1 MKGTGFSPSE
11 NWPKYTWALAPE
23 GTLPQSP
30 RSSLTRRQFV
40 ASLAATTAVAS
51 LPRPLSASIVRPF
64 LQAAGENSD
73 SVKTL
78 TDGWEH
84 YRDSLDGP
92 WEAWHG
98 DEIATWEKV
107 TIPHCFNHYDACDPD
122 TPYYRGQGWYRTTI
136 PNTLPANNGRVLLHF
151 EGAGQTSKVWINNQ
165 LIGTHIG
172 GYDEFVYDIT
182 DALKVAPIQGAIK
195 QPEGTVALTVLCDN
209 TRDLERSPSDLS
221 DFSLYG
227 GLYRKVHLVN
237 VPAVAIESIKVTPAV
252 KLNGPAI
259 VKIDVSEYMPLGGV
273 DKHIL
278 FYKVTDPSGKVIFD
292 KSSGTEID
300 FTVSQPQLWS
310 PSEPR
315 LYTLN
320 VECHTN
326 YGIHAHT
333 ERFGLKHTEWV
344 DHGPFKLNG
353 DRLLLNGTQRHMDHA
368 NYAAAMPEDLIRE
381 EFMLMKAMGV
391 NFVRLAHYQQTK
403 FVLDLCDELGILV
416 WEESTWCREGI
427 GDAQWQ
433 AQTKQAFTNL
443 ILQHY
448 NHPSV
453 LIWGLGN
460 EDDWPNEYPSVDKT
474 AIRKFM
480 QEMHDLAHELDPT
493 RATGFRRCDFASDIP
508 DVYSPSIWAGW
519 YSGVYSE
526 YQKSLESWRPKV
538 KHLLHI
544 EWGAD
549 SHARRHAEDP
559 YANLPAIATGHGTA
573 ETGLAYRNTGGP
585 PRVSR
590 DGDWSE
596 TYACDLFDWHL
607 KTQQTLDWFAGSAQ
621 WIFKDFTTPLRV
633 ENPVPRINQKGLLER
648 DMARKEGYYVFQSY
662 WSDVPMVR
670 LYGHT
675 WPVRWGKPDEQKT
688 VKVYSN
694 CPEAELFLNGVSVGT
709 KHRDSQDFPC
719 AGLRWPVKFK
729 PGKNHLRV
737 IAKPA
742 AGKPVVDEID
752 FVYQIAEW
760 GAPARLTL
768 TETSRS
774 ASNVTVLTALLDR
787 HGVLCLD
794 AKNQVRFSVAGAG
807 KLIDNQGTSNGSRV
821 VQLYNGRAEITLS
834 TGAGDSSV
842 AVASQGL
849 TGSILTVKGA

>member
-1 MKGTGFSPSE
+1 MSIKPS
-11 NWPKYTWALAPE
+11 L
-23 GTLPQSP
+23 S
-30 RSSLTRRQFV
+30 RRQFV
-40 ASLAATTAVAS
+40 ASLAATAAAAS

-64 LQAAGENSD
+64 LQAAAAGNSEA
-73 SVKTL
+73 VKTL

-107 TIPHCFNHYDACDPD
+107 TVPHCVNHYDACDPD

-136 PNTLPANNGRVLLHF
+136 PNTLPPNSGRVLLHF

-182 DALKVAPIQGAIK
+182 DALKAPPIKGAIK

-209 TRDLERSPSDLS
+209 SRDLERSPSDLS

-227 GLYRKVHLVN
+227 GLYRKVHLVS
-237 VPAVAIESIKVTPAV
+237 VPASSIESVRITTAVSLSGPSKINIKTLMYGAAGYKDKGALSVLV
-252 KLNGPAI
+252 K
-259 VKIDVSEYMPLGGV
+259 
-273 DKHIL
+273 
-278 FYKVTDPSGKVIFD
+278 DPSGKTIASIDNASDSCDVTLE
-292 KSSGTEID
+292 KSLFWSPATPSLYSC
-300 FTVSQPQLWS
+300 TVS
-310 PSEPR
+310 
-315 LYTLN
+315 YTSGS
-320 VECHTN
+320 T
-326 YGIHAHT
+326 HT

-353 DRLLLNGTQRHMDHA
+353 ERLILNGTQRHMDHA
-368 NYAAAMPEDLIRE
+368 NFAAAMPEDLIRE
-381 EFMLMKAMGV
+381 EFKLMKAMGV

-443 ILQHY
+443 INQHY
-448 NHPSV
+448 NHPSI

-460 EDDWPNEYPSVDKT
+460 EDDWPNEYPSLDKA

-480 QEMHDLAHELDPT
+480 QEMHELAHSLDPT
-493 RATGFRRCDFASDIP
+493 RVTGFRRCDFASDIP

-526 YQKSLESWRPKV
+526 YQKSLETWRPKV

-559 YANLPAIATGHGTA
+559 YANLPKIAIGQGTA

-585 PRVSR
+585 ARVSR

-607 KTQQTLDWFAGSAQ
+607 KVQQTLDWFAGSAQ

-633 ENPVPRINQKGLLER
+633 ENPVPRVNQKGLLER
-648 DMARKEGYYVFQSY
+648 DLTPKEAYYVFQSY

-675 WPVRWGKPDEQKT
+675 WPVRWGKADEQKV

-719 AGLRWPVKFK
+719 AGLRWMVNLKT
-729 PGKNHLRV
+729 GKNRLRV
-737 IAKPA
+737 VAKPA
-742 AGKPVVDEID
+742 HGKPVTDELEL
-752 FVYQIAEW
+752 VYQPVTWA
-760 GAPARLTL
+760 APARFTL
-768 TETSRS
+768 AEASRDTTGI
-774 ASNVTVLTALLDR
+774 TVLATLHDG

-794 AKNQVRFSVAGAG
+794 AKTQVRFTLAGDG
-807 KLIDNQGTSNGSRV
+807 KLVDNQGTSSGSRL
-821 VQLYNGRAEITLS
+821 VQLYNGRAEITVRKPAVPS
-834 TGAGDSSV
+834 FAACTV
-842 AVASQGL
+842 AVGAEGL
-849 TGSILTVKGA
+849 PTAQLALHSS

>member
-1 MKGTGFSPSE
+1 MSSKPS
-11 NWPKYTWALAPE
+11 L
-23 GTLPQSP
+23 S
-30 RSSLTRRQFV
+30 RRHFV
-40 ASLAATTAVAS
+40 ASLAATAAAAS

-64 LQAAGENSD
+64 LQAAAGADTSA
-73 SVKTL
+73 VKTL

-92 WEAWHG
+92 WEVWHG

-107 TIPHCFNHYDACDPD
+107 TVPHCVNHYDACDPD

-165 LIGTHIG
+165 LIGTHVG

-182 DALKVAPIQGAIK
+182 DALKASPIKGAIK

-209 TRDLERSPSDLS
+209 SRDLERSPSDLS

-237 VPAVAIESIKVTPAV
+237 VPAVAIESIKITPAV
-252 KLNGPAI
+252 ELKGPAV
-259 VKIDVSEYMPLGGV
+259 VKIDVSEYTPLGGV

-292 KSSGTEID
+292 KTSGTEID

-326 YGIHAHT
+326 YGIHSHT

-353 DRLLLNGTQRHMDHA
+353 ERLLLNGTQRHMDHA
-368 NYAAAMPEDLIRE
+368 NFAAAMPEDLIRE
-381 EFMLMKAMGV
+381 EFTLMKAMGV

-433 AQTKQAFTNL
+433 AQTKQAFTNT
-443 ILQHY
+443 INQHY
-448 NHPSV
+448 NHPSI

-460 EDDWPNEYPSVDKT
+460 EDDWPNEYPSLNRDN
-474 AIRKFM
+474 IRKFM
-480 QEMHDLAHELDPT
+480 QEMHDLAHALDPT
-493 RATGFRRCDFASDIP
+493 RATGFRRCDFAADIP

-526 YQKSLESWRPKV
+526 YQQSLEKWRPKV

-596 TYACDLFDWHL
+596 SYACDLFDWHL

-662 WSDVPMVR
+662 WSEVPMVR

-675 WPVRWGKPDEQKT
+675 WPVRWGKSDEQKM

-719 AGLRWPVKFK
+719 AGLRWQVKFK
-729 PGKNHLRV
+729 PGKNQLRV

-752 FVYQIAEW
+752 FIYQTTAW

-768 TETSRS
+768 TEKSRNAS
-774 ASNVTVLTALLDR
+774 AVTLLATLLDQ

-794 AKNQVRFSVAGAG
+794 AKTQVRFTIAGAG
-807 KLIDNQGTSNGSRV
+807 SLVDNQGTSSGSRV
-821 VQLYNGRAEITLS
+821 VQLYNGRAEITVNA
-834 TGAGDSSV
+834 GAGESAV

-849 TGSILTVKGA
+849 RGSILTLKGA

>member
-1 MKGTGFSPSE
+1 MSVLS
-11 NWPKYTWALAPE
+11 
-23 GTLPQSP
+23 
-30 RSSLTRRQFV
+30 RRRFV
-40 ASLAATTAVAS
+40 QSLAAATAAA
-51 LPRPLSASIVRPF
+51 PFARPLSASIVRPF
-64 LQAAGENSD
+64 LQAAAEGNSEA
-73 SVKTL
+73 VTTL
-78 TDGWEH
+78 TSGWEF
-84 YRDSLDGP
+84 YRDSLAGP

-107 TIPHCFNHYDACDPD
+107 TVPHCTNHYDACDPD
-122 TPYYRGQGWYRTTI
+122 TPYYRGQSWYRTSI
-136 PNTLPANNGRVLLHF
+136 PSTVPPNNGRVLLHF
-151 EGAGQTSKVWINNQ
+151 EGAGQTTTVWVNNQ

-172 GYDEFVYDIT
+172 GYDEFVFDIT
-182 DALKVAPIQGAIK
+182 DALTAPQIKGAIK
-195 QPEGTVALTVLCDN
+195 QPEGTVALTVLTDN
-209 TRDLERSPSDLS
+209 SRDLERSPSDLS

-227 GLYRKVHLVN
+227 GLYRKVHLIN
-237 VPAVAIESIKVTPAV
+237 APATSIESVQITPQVTLGKPALVSVKTRIYSFGDATHEAIKIVIVDPA
-252 KLNGPAI
+252 G
-259 VKIDVSEYMPLGGV
+259 
-273 DKHIL
+273 HH
-278 FYKVTDPSGKVIFD
+278 
-292 KSSGTEID
+292 
-300 FTVSQPQLWS
+300 SQPVLTAAKDDVFSSSMKIVERTHTFSIDKPELWS
-310 PSEPR
+310 PAMPS
-315 LYTLN
+315 LYTAM
-320 VECHTN
+320 VSVGESTM
-326 YGIHAHT
+326 T
-333 ERFGLKHTEWV
+333 TRFGLKHTEWI

-353 DRLLLNGTQRHMDHA
+353 ERLFLKGTQRHMDHA
-368 NYAAAMPEDLIRE
+368 GFAAAMPEDLIRK
-381 EFMLMKAMGV
+381 EFELMKAMGV

-443 ILQHY
+443 INQHY
-448 NHPSV
+448 NHPSI

-460 EDDWPNEYPSVDKT
+460 EDDWPNEYPTLNRD

-480 QEMHDLAHELDPT
+480 QEMHDLAHTLDPT
-493 RATGFRRCDFASDIP
+493 RVTGFRRCDFAADIP

-526 YQKSLESWRPKV
+526 YQKSLETWRPKV

-585 PRVSR
+585 ARVSR

-596 TYACDLFDWHL
+596 TYACDLFDWSL
-607 KTQQTLDWFAGSAQ
+607 KTQQSKEIQEWFAGSAQ

-648 DMARKEGYYVFQSY
+648 DMTPKEGYYVFQSY

-675 WPVRWGKPDEQKT
+675 WPVRWGKPDEQKM

-694 CPEAELFLNGVSVGT
+694 CPQAELFLNGVSVGT

-719 AGLRWPVKFK
+719 AGLRWMVHFQ

-737 IAKPA
+737 LATPA
-742 AGKPVVDEID
+742 HGKPLSDEID
-752 FVYQIAEW
+752 FIYQTAQW
-760 GAPARLTL
+760 SKPAKFILQ
-768 TETSRS
+768 ETSRTTS
-774 ASNVTVLTALLDR
+774 TVTLLATLVDAK
-787 HGVLCLD
+787 GLLCLD
-794 AKNQVRFSVAGAG
+794 AKHSVRFSLAGSGA
-807 KLIDNQGTSNGSRV
+807 LIDNQGTSTASRV
-821 VQLYNGRAEITLS
+821 VQLYNGRAEI
-834 TGAGDSSV
+834 SV
-842 AVASQGL
+842 RLPHGRAELGIHADGLPDALCAIEAS
-849 TGSILTVKGA
+849 

>member
-1 MKGTGFSPSE
+1 MPSK
-11 NWPKYTWALAPE
+11 PHL
-23 GTLPQSP
+23 S
-30 RSSLTRRQFV
+30 RRQFV
-40 ASLAATTAVAS
+40 ASLAAATAAATAAAS
-51 LPRPLSASIVRPF
+51 VPRSLSASIVRPF
-64 LQAAGENSD
+64 LQDAAAGDTSA
-73 SVKTL
+73 VKTL
-78 TDGWEH
+78 TEGWEH

-107 TIPHCFNHYDACDPD
+107 ALPHCFNHYDACDPD

-165 LIGTHIG
+165 LVGTHIG
-172 GYDEFVYDIT
+172 GYDEFVCDIT
-182 DALKVAPIQGAIK
+182 DALKAPPIKGAIK
-195 QPEGTVALTVLCDN
+195 QPEGTVAVTVLCDN
-209 TRDLERSPSDLS
+209 SRDLERSPSDLS

-227 GLYRKVHLVN
+227 GLYRKVHLVYA
-237 VPAVAIESIKVTPAV
+237 PAVSIESIRITPTVT
-252 KLNGPAI
+252 LDGPAKVNI
-259 VKIDVSEYMPLGGV
+259 KTVLYDPSKSGRALFGIALTDAQGKQLGGV
-273 DKHIL
+273 FDASADSD
-278 FYKVTDPSGKVIFD
+278 VVI
-292 KSSGTEID
+292 EN
-300 FTVSQPQLWS
+300 PLLWS
-310 PSEPR
+310 PANPH
-315 LYTLN
+315 LYTCQ
-320 VECHTN
+320 VT
-326 YGIHAHT
+326 YGSQVVHT

-353 DRLLLNGTQRHMDHA
+353 ERLLLNGTQRHMDHA
-368 NYAAAMPEDLIRE
+368 NFAAAMPEELIRE
-381 EFMLMKAMGV
+381 EFTLMKTMGV

-433 AQTKQAFTNL
+433 AQTKQAFTNT
-443 ILQHY
+443 INQHY

-460 EDDWPNEYPSVDKT
+460 EDDWPNEYPSVNRDN
-474 AIRKFM
+474 IRKFM
-480 QEMHDLAHELDPT
+480 QEMHDLAHSLDPN
-493 RATGFRRCDFASDIP
+493 RATGFRRCDFAADIP

-526 YQKSLESWRPKV
+526 YQQSLEKWRPKV

-559 YANLPAIATGHGTA
+559 YAGLPAIATGHGTA

-596 TYACDLFDWHL
+596 SYACDLFDWHL

-648 DMARKEGYYVFQSY
+648 DMTRKEGYYVFQSY

-670 LYGHT
+670 LYGHS
-675 WPVRWGKPDEQKT
+675 WPVRWGKPDEQKM

-719 AGLRWPVKFK
+719 AGLRWLVKFK
-729 PGKNHLRV
+729 SGKNHLRV
-737 IAKPA
+737 IAKPV

-752 FVYQIAEW
+752 FVYQTTEW
-760 GAPARLTL
+760 GSPARLAL
-768 TETSRS
+768 TESSRS
-774 ASNVTVLTALLDR
+774 SSTVTLLATLLDQ

-794 AKNQVRFSVAGAG
+794 AKNQVRFTVAGAG
-807 KLIDNQGTSNGSRV
+807 SLVDNQGTSSGSRA
-821 VQLYNGRAEITLS
+821 VQLYNGRAEITLH
-834 TGAGDSSV
+834 TAGGVSAV

-849 TGSILTVKGA
+849 PGSILSVKGA